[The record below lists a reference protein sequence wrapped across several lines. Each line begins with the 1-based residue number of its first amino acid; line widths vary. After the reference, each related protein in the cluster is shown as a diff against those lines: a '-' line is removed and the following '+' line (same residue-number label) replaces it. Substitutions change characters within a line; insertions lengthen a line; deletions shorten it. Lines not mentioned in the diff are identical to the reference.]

1 MIKSTSPA
9 QLTLLPQPSSRVES
23 PSALHSATP
32 ASQPV
37 TALPQ
42 RAESQLTGPAPRA
55 ALVKKSRQSLWYCLY
70 LPQLAGLVAEE
81 QRDCLESLA
90 QLVQEFSS
98 AISVQPQAIVFEIR
112 SGLNYFGGA
121 ESLHAGFK

>member
-1 MIKSTSPA
+1 MIKSTSPT
-9 QLTLLPQPSSRVES
+9 QLTLLPQPEPRSDPHSGSRPGSRAENRSV
-23 PSALHSATP
+23 LHS
-32 ASQPV
+32 
-37 TALPQ
+37 TALASKPTTELTQ
-42 RAESQLTGPAPRA
+42 RAESQLIEPAPRA

-70 LPQLAGLVAEE
+70 LPQLAGLEAEE

-112 SGLNYFGGA
+112 SGLN
-121 ESLHAGFK
+121 